1 VAGLAQAGCGFK
13 VRWLF
18 ELASAQNARDRNGAA
33 ALNFFSP
40 ARLIIAC
47 AVMLALIVIA
57 SASLVAYNLR
67 SRAMTENGQALSSAA
82 LIVTKQIEQV
92 FVAVQ
97 AVERRFHDDLSGL
110 PVIDSET
117 IERESRRHAV
127 HQKLRDKAAGMPY
140 VGSLAIFS
148 AKGQLLNFSR
158 QWPIPDINVANQDY
172 FKQLKSGPALTS
184 FLGEP
189 VRDYATG
196 GWVIHLAHR
205 ISGSSGEFLGVISAA
220 IELNYLQSYF
230 RDISPNP
237 TSSFA
242 LFRSDGMLLARYPEQ
257 DSDIGRHF
265 PTALALKLVAK
276 SDNGVGSMDGVIDG
290 TPRLIAAHRVEGYPA
305 IVSTTRATSAILAHW
320 KKTATY
326 IAGAAVLILAV
337 IVAFALLFM
346 RLFRNY
352 QALEQARAERNR
364 AEELRSQSL
373 RFDVALNNMS
383 HGLVM
388 FDATSR
394 LVVVNVRFLEMY
406 GLSSDVVKPG
416 LSLLN
421 LLKHRK
427 ERGSFG
433 GDPEEYH
440 GKILAQIAKR
450 ALTKQ
455 NVPTPA
461 GRIIQIVNQPMPDGG
476 WVATH
481 EDITEKIEAESAIKK
496 QKGQLDAA
504 LAHLSQGVCMFD
516 ASRRLIICNKQ
527 YADIYELTE
536 ELTKPGTPFQAILE
550 HTVARGNGPKDAATY
565 LKKRLN
571 DVAGRVPYQTTNKLR
586 DGRYVAVVHRP
597 MANGGWVAT
606 HQDIT
611 EDRHREES
619 FRLLFEGN
627 PVPMWVIDRETLR
640 FLAVNEAAVAH
651 YGFSREQFMA
661 MSVADLRPPDD
672 RERFKAF
679 IHGLSDDQFVENV
692 GQHIK
697 ADGTKIDIAVY
708 SRALNYN
715 GHNARLTVVHD
726 ITKTKLTEAEL
737 RRTKI
742 FLDAVIE
749 HVPVPIV
756 VRHVEGTGKETQG
769 GRFLLFNR
777 AYEELTG
784 DSRDRLIGK
793 MAHELF
799 PPERAD
805 IIVKS
810 DLETLQGDDIV
821 ATPEHYINTADKGL
835 RLIKASK
842 IAIRDDNG
850 EARYLLTVLDDI
862 TERRRSEQ
870 HISYL
875 AHNDSLTGLPNR
887 TSFLKHLFE
896 TLDDAAKNNK
906 RFAIMCLDLDRF
918 KEANDT
924 YGHLVGDGLL
934 REAARRLQ
942 AATEGAFLA
951 RIGGDEF
958 IVVLTSEEPEV
969 VAGLIGERMIE
980 TFKENFEVDGHQI
993 QVGLSVGVAAYPADG
1008 ADATALIAN
1017 ADAALYQAKSE
1028 VRGSVRFFEEK
1039 LGSRLRERRELQT
1052 DLRNAPDRGDLL
1064 LHYQPQK
1071 TIAFGKVV
1079 GFEALARWHCPK
1091 RGWVSPETFIPIA
1104 EQSTQIIALGEWILR
1119 EACREAA
1126 SWQNPLRVAVN
1137 ISPVQF
1143 HHGDLAKLVH
1153 SILLETGLKPD
1164 RLELEITEGVL
1175 IDDFSRAVSILRKL
1189 KMLGVHIALDDFG
1202 SGYSSLSYLHAF
1214 PFEKIKIDRVFV
1226 GDLENNHHSMAIV
1239 RAIVTLGH
1247 SLNIPVLAEGVENES
1262 QLSFLAQE
1270 GCEEVQGY
1278 LTGKPQ
1284 QIEAY
1289 AELVGKAIAKTRQ
1302 KAAVG

>member
-1 VAGLAQAGCGFK
+1 M
-13 VRWLF
+13 RWLS
-18 ELASAQNARDRNGAA
+18 ELASAQNARERNGAA
-33 ALNFFSP
+33 APALNFFSP
-40 ARLIIAC
+40 VRLIIAC
-47 AVMLALIVIA
+47 AVALALIVVA
-57 SASLVAYNLR
+57 SAGLIAYNLR
-67 SRAMTENGQALSSAA
+67 IRVLSENAQALSNSA
-82 LIVTKQIEQV
+82 LIVAKQIEQA
-92 FVAVQ
+92 FAAVQ
-97 AVERRFHDDLSGL
+97 AVERRFNDDLPDL
-110 PVIDSET
+110 PVINGDT
-117 IERESRRHAV
+117 IEREYKRHAT
-127 HQKLRDKAAGMPY
+127 HIKLRDKAGGMPF
-140 VGSLAIFS
+140 VGSLAIFN
-148 AKGQLLNFSR
+148 AKGQLINSSHR
-158 QWPIPDINVANQDY
+158 WPIPDVNVANEDY
-172 FKQLKSGPALTS
+172 FTALETGSGSGP
-184 FLGEP
+184 FLGRP
-189 VRDYATG
+189 VRDNETG
-196 GWVIHLAHR
+196 SWVIHLAHR
-205 ISGSSGEFLGVISAA
+205 ISGPKGEFLGVISAA
-220 IELNYLQSYF
+220 IDLHYLQNYF

-237 TSSFA
+237 DSSFA
-242 LFRSDGMLLARYPEQ
+242 LFRSDGMLMARHPEQ
-257 DSDIGRHF
+257 DADIGRQF
-265 PTALALKLVAK
+265 PNALALKLVAD
-276 SDNGVGSMDGVIDG
+276 SNHGVGSMNGVIDSI
-290 TPRLIAAHRVEGYPA
+290 PRMIAGHRVGGYP
-305 IVSTTRATSAILAHW
+305 IVVSATRATSFVLAHW
-320 KKTATY
+320 RRTAIY
-326 IAGAAVLILAV
+326 IAGAAVLALAV
-337 IVAFALLFM
+337 IAAFALLFT

-364 AEELRSQSL
+364 AEQLREQSL

-383 HGLVM
+383 QGLVM
-388 FDATSR
+388 FDANSR
-394 LVVVNVRFLEMY
+394 LVVVNTRFLEIY
-406 GLSSDVVKPG
+406 GLSPDVIKPG
-416 LSLLN
+416 ITLLE
-421 LLKHRK
+421 LLRHRK
-427 ERGSFG
+427 ECGSFAG
-433 GDPEEYH
+433 NPEEYNDV
-440 GKILAQIAKR
+440 ILQRIAARK
-450 ALTKQ
+450 LTKR
-455 NVPTPA
+455 NVPTPS

-481 EDITEKIEAESAIKK
+481 EDITEKIEAETAIKK
-496 QKGQLDAA
+496 QKEQLDAA
-504 LAHLSQGVCMFD
+504 LAHISQGVCMFD
-516 ASRRLIICNKQ
+516 ASKRLIICNKQ

-536 ELTKPGTPFQAILE
+536 ELTKPGTPFQAIIE
-550 HTVARGNGPKDAATY
+550 YTVARGNGPKDSAAF

-571 DVAGRVPYQTTNKLR
+571 DVAGRVPYQTTNQLR

-606 HQDIT
+606 HQDVT
-611 EDRHREES
+611 EAKHREES

-627 PVPMWVIDRETLR
+627 PAPMWVIDRDTFR

-651 YGFSREQFMA
+651 YGFTREQFMA
-661 MSVADLRPPDD
+661 MSVADLRPPED
-672 RERFKAF
+672 RDRFRTF
-679 IHGLSDDQFVENV
+679 IQSLSDDQFVENV
-692 GQHIK
+692 GEHIT
-697 ADGTKIDIAVY
+697 ADGRKINVAVY
-708 SRALNYN
+708 SRALTYN
-715 GHNARLTVVHD
+715 GHNARLTVIHD
-726 ITKTKLTEAEL
+726 VTKTKLTEAEL

-749 HVPVPIV
+749 HVPLPII
-756 VRHVEGTGKETQG
+756 VRHVDGAGANAQG

-784 DSRDRLIGK
+784 DARDRLIGK
-793 MAHELF
+793 TAHELF

-810 DLETLQGDDIV
+810 DLETLQTNGIV
-821 ATPEHYINTADKGL
+821 ATPEHYISTADHGL

-842 IAIRDDNG
+842 IAIRDDSG
-850 EARYLLTVLDDI
+850 DPQYLLTVLDDI

-896 TLDDAAKNNK
+896 TLDDAARNNG

-942 AATEGAFLA
+942 TAAEGAFLA

-958 IVVLTSEEPEV
+958 IVVLASDEPEV
-969 VAGLIGERMIE
+969 TAGIIGERMIE
-980 TFKENFEVDGHQI
+980 AFKKNFEVDGHQL
-993 QVGLSVGVAAYPADG
+993 QVGLSVGVAIYPADG

-1017 ADAALYQAKSE
+1017 ADAALYQAKAE

-1052 DLRNAPDRGDLL
+1052 DLRAAPDRGDIH

-1071 TIAFGKVV
+1071 TITHGEVV

-1104 EQSTQIIALGEWILR
+1104 EQSTYIITLGEWILR

-1126 SWQNPLRVAVN
+1126 SWPNPLKVAVN

-1143 HHGDLAKLVH
+1143 HHGDLPKLIH

-1189 KMLGVHIALDDFG
+1189 KLLGVHIALDDFG

-1239 RAIVTLGH
+1239 RAIITLGH
-1247 SLNIPVLAEGVENES
+1247 SLNIPVLAEGVENNN

-1270 GCEEVQGY
+1270 GCDEVQGY

-1284 QIEAY
+1284 PIQAY
-1289 AELVGKAIAKTRQ
+1289 AELVGHAVAKPRH
-1302 KAAVG
+1302 KAAAG

>member
-1 VAGLAQAGCGFK
+1 M
-13 VRWLF
+13 
-18 ELASAQNARDRNGAA
+18 
-33 ALNFFSP
+33 
-40 ARLIIAC
+40 RLIVAC
-47 AVMLALIVIA
+47 AVTLALIVVT
-57 SASLVAYNLR
+57 SAGLIVYNLR
-67 SRAMTENGQALSSAA
+67 ARAVSENAQALSNSA
-82 LIVTKQIEQV
+82 LIVAKQIEQA
-92 FVAVQ
+92 FTAVQ

-110 PVIDSET
+110 PVIDSES
-117 IERESRRHAV
+117 IEREYRRHAIHV
-127 HQKLRDKAAGMPY
+127 KLRDKAGGMPY
-140 VGSLAIFS
+140 VGSLAIFN
-148 AKGQLLNFSR
+148 ARGQLINFSR
-158 QWPIPDINVANQDY
+158 QWPIPDVNVTNEDY
-172 FKQLKSGPALTS
+172 FKALKTGPGMRS

-196 GWVIHLAHR
+196 SWVIHLAHK
-205 ISGSSGEFLGVISAA
+205 ISGPNDEFLGVISAA
-220 IELNYLQSYF
+220 IELHYLQNYF

-237 TSSFA
+237 NSSFG
-242 LFRSDGMLLARYPEQ
+242 LFRSDGMLLARYPEI
-257 DSDIGRHF
+257 DADIGRKF
-265 PTALALKLVAK
+265 PTALALKLVAN
-276 SDNGVGSMDGVIDG
+276 SDHGVGSIDGVIDG
-290 TPRLIAAHRVEGYPA
+290 IPRLIAGHRVDGYPA
-305 IVSTTRATSAILAHW
+305 VVSATRATSSILAHW
-320 KKTATY
+320 RKTTAY
-326 IAGAAVLILAV
+326 VAGAAALILAT
-337 IVAFALLFM
+337 IAAFALLFM

-352 QALEQARAERNR
+352 QALEQAREERNR
-364 AEELRSQSL
+364 AEVLRGQSL

-383 HGLVM
+383 QGLVM
-388 FDATSR
+388 FDAMSR
-394 LVVVNVRFLEMY
+394 LVVVNKRFIEIY
-406 GLSSDVVKPG
+406 GLSPDVVKPG
-416 LSLLN
+416 LSLLD

-427 ERGSFG
+427 ECGSFG

-450 ALTKQ
+450 TLTKQ

-481 EDITEKIEAESAIKK
+481 DDITDKIEVESAIKK

-504 LAHLSQGVCMFD
+504 LAHVSQGVCMFD
-516 ASRRLIICNKQ
+516 ASKRLIICNKQ

-550 HTVARGNGPKDAATY
+550 HTVAKGNGPKDAAAY
-565 LKKRLN
+565 LKTRLN

-606 HQDIT
+606 HEDIT
-611 EDRHREES
+611 EAKHREES

-651 YGFSREQFMA
+651 YGYTREQFMA
-661 MSVADLRPPDD
+661 MNVADLRPTDD
-672 RERFKAF
+672 RARFKAF
-679 IHGLSDDQFVENV
+679 IRGLSADQFVENV

-708 SRALNYN
+708 SRALTYN
-715 GHNARLTVVHD
+715 GRSARLTVVHD
-726 ITKTKLTEAEL
+726 VTKTKLTEAEL

-756 VRHVEGTGKETQG
+756 VRHVDGTGEKAQG

-784 DSRDRLIGK
+784 DLRSHMIGK
-793 MAHELF
+793 TAHELF

-810 DLETLQGDDIV
+810 DLDTLQGDGIV
-821 ATPEHYINTADKGL
+821 STPEHYINTADKGL

-842 IAIRDDNG
+842 IAIRDDSG
-850 EARYLLTVLDDI
+850 DAQYLLTVLDDI

-887 TSFLKHLFE
+887 TSFLKHLFD
-896 TLDDAAKNNK
+896 TLDDAAKSGN

-942 AATEGAFLA
+942 AAAEGAFLA

-958 IVVLTSEEPEV
+958 IVVLSCDEPEV
-969 VAGLIGERMIE
+969 TAGLIGERMIE
-980 TFKENFEVDGHQI
+980 AFKDNFEVDGHQI
-993 QVGLSVGVAAYPADG
+993 QVGLSVGVAVYPADG
-1008 ADATALIAN
+1008 TDATALIAN

-1052 DLRNAPDRGDLL
+1052 DLRSAPDRGDLL

-1119 EACREAA
+1119 EACKEAA
-1126 SWQNPLRVAVN
+1126 SWPNPLRVAVN

-1189 KMLGVHIALDDFG
+1189 KVLGVHIALDDFG

-1247 SLNIPVLAEGVENES
+1247 SLNIPVLAEGVENQS

-1270 GCEEVQGY
+1270 GCDEVQGY
-1278 LTGKPQ
+1278 FTGKPQ
-1284 QIEAY
+1284 PIDTY
-1289 AELVGKAIAKTRQ
+1289 ADLVGNVVAKPRHKALA
-1302 KAAVG
+1302 G